1 MRIPTSENLNS
12 SPDAEVG
19 LIFGGDGSVHRHLA
33 AFVERKV
40 PMLVVPFG
48 SGNDFAVAVGIR
60 TANDALAAW
69 KKFLSGGN
77 NTRQVDLGRI
87 TALAE
92 PGAPATYYCCVAGA
106 GVDSDANRRANAMP
120 AWLRRNG
127 GYTLAALQAIFGF
140 EPCRIT
146 VETSGGT
153 PHESSQ
159 GARAPLAISEPGWML
174 AFANA
179 PTYGGG
185 MRIAPSARLDDGKLD
200 VCFLRRTGRLSLLR
214 IFPQVFSGK
223 HVTRP
228 EVAYFQATGLRIET
242 ESPLDVYADGEYVCR
257 TPVEVTVLPGALRVI
272 VP

>member
-1 MRIPTSENLNS
+1 
-12 SPDAEVG
+12 
-19 LIFGGDGSVHRHLA
+19 
-33 AFVERKV
+33 
-40 PMLVVPFG
+40 
-48 SGNDFAVAVGIR
+48 
-60 TANDALAAW
+60 
-69 KKFLSGGN
+69 
-77 NTRQVDLGRI
+77 
-87 TALAE
+87 
-92 PGAPATYYCCVAGA
+92 
-106 GVDSDANRRANAMP
+106 
-120 AWLRRNG
+120 
-127 GYTLAALQAIFGF
+127 
-140 EPCRIT
+140 
-146 VETSGGT
+146 
-153 PHESSQ
+153 
-159 GARAPLAISEPGWML
+159 ML